1 MSYYV
6 FNNIENLNGTLFRIA
21 ENLEDLNIIVNQN
34 NHKYYKIINNNS
46 VDFNS
51 VRKEIKIPVKFVG
64 DQVIFL
70 DKDLDLQHDTV
81 KIVQDLIIQ
90 TKKPIKDWLDTHKE
104 HVSYSKWNNFYNQLS
119 NINLNSISYPTKL
132 TLGEI
137 FTSINSNSIF
147 LNNLELPE

>member
-1 MSYYV
+1 MSYYI

-119 NINLNSISYPTKL
+119 NINLNNISFPTKL

-137 FTSINSNSIF
+137 FTTVNSNSTF